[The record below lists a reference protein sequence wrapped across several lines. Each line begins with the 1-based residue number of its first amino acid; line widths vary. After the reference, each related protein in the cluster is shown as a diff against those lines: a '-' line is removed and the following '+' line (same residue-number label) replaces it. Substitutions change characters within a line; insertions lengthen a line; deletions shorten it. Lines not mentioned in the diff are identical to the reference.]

1 MSSFPDDMPRPA
13 PGGET
18 PHEIPRVEPPETADL
33 ARPHPLEAR
42 LHPLEDGHALV
53 ALPEAPPAETLP
65 SEISPAGDMS
75 GNAVP
80 AAAPF
85 VTEPGVIGSGLTE
98 RDLTGQDLADLG
110 LTEHSLAEPA
120 PGEPPL
126 IVSAMIPEVKRP
138 PRVPHFGHLMML
150 LLILLFGFTAAIGL
164 VVLAIHFRLY
174 GVTSLQGTATEIHY
188 TLGSELLIYLFTFI
202 GCLIVFPL
210 FWHRSLFAGL
220 QWNGATALR
229 LRWRLV
235 GAAFVCFLLALLNS
249 VILPGPKNTPIEDIF
264 REPGAAWLLFVF
276 GVTFA
281 PFFEEMFFRGFLLPA
296 LATACDWIAEK
307 TTHTSPRP
315 LEENGH
321 PQWSFP
327 AMAIASL
334 LTSLPFAG
342 MHAAQTGYSLGPF
355 LLLVGVSLVLC
366 TVRLWTR
373 SLAASTMV
381 HACYNFMLFSI
392 MIVGTQGFRHMDK
405 L

>member
-1 MSSFPDDMPRPA
+1 MSSFPDDMPRPEPEDDPA
-13 PGGET
+13 
-18 PHEIPRVEPPETADL
+18 HEIPRAELIPTVSADF
-33 ARPHPLEAR
+33 APLHR
-42 LHPLEDGHALV
+42 LEDGHAPA
-53 ALPEAPPAETLP
+53 ALPETMPGEAAP
-65 SEISPAGDMS
+65 SEISPTGTMS
-75 GNAVP
+75 GNAGPAPVP
-80 AAAPF
+80 A
-85 VTEPGVIGSGLTE
+85 
-98 RDLTGQDLADLG
+98 LTGPDLSGPAQAVPV
-110 LTEHSLAEPA
+110 LAET
-120 PGEPPL
+120 PL
-126 IVSAMIPEVKRP
+126 FVSAMIPEAPRP
-138 PRVPHFGHLMML
+138 VRVPHFGHLMML

-164 VVLAIHFRLY
+164 VVVAIHFRLY

-188 TLGSELLIYLFTFI
+188 TLGSELLIYVFTFI

-210 FWHRSLFAGL
+210 FWRRSFFAGL

-235 GAAFVCFLLALLNS
+235 SAAFVCFLLALLNS
-249 VILPGPKNTPIEDIF
+249 VILPGPSHTPIEAIF
-264 REPGAAWLLFVF
+264 REPGAAWLLFIF

-281 PFFEEMFFRGFLLPA
+281 PFFEEMFFRGFMLPA
-296 LATACDWIAEK
+296 LATACDWAAEK
-307 TTHTSPRP
+307 MTNTAPRP
-315 LEENGH
+315 LAENGH
-321 PQWSFP
+321 PRWSLP
-327 AMAIASL
+327 AMIVASI

-392 MIVGTQGFRHMDK
+392 MLVGTQGFRHMEK

>member
-1 MSSFPDDMPRPA
+1 MSSVPDGMPRLEPEGDPA
-13 PGGET
+13 
-18 PHEIPRVEPPETADL
+18 HEVLRIEPPETADL
-33 ARPHPLEAR
+33 AAR
-42 LHPLEDGHALV
+42 HALEDGHAQI
-53 ALPEAPPAETLP
+53 APPETLP

-85 VTEPGVIGSGLTE
+85 ITAPDLTASGLTDQ
-98 RDLTGQDLADLG
+98 DLTGQV
-110 LTEHSLAEPA
+110 LTEQGLPEPA
-120 PGEPPL
+120 AVEPPL
-126 IVSAMIPEVKRP
+126 FVAAMIPEVKRP

-164 VVLAIHFRLY
+164 VVLAIHFHLY

-264 REPGAAWLLFVF
+264 REPGAAWLLFIF
-276 GVTFA
+276 GVSIA
-281 PFFEEMFFRGFLLPA
+281 PFFEEMFFRGFLLPS
-296 LATACDWIAEK
+296 LATACDWVAEK
-307 TTHTSPRP
+307 ITNASPRP

-327 AMAIASL
+327 AMAIASV

-392 MIVGTQGFRHMDK
+392 MLVGTQGFRHMEK

>member
-1 MSSFPDDMPRPA
+1 MSSFPDDMPRPESA
-13 PGGET
+13 SDPA
-18 PHEIPRVEPPETADL
+18 HEVPRTELIPPSAADF
-33 ARPHPLEAR
+33 AH
-42 LHPLEDGHALV
+42 LHPLEDGHAEA
-53 ALPEAPPAETLP
+53 ALPEALPAETFP
-65 SEISPAGDMS
+65 GEISPTGAMS

-80 AAAPF
+80 VAAPWI
-85 VTEPGVIGSGLTE
+85 TEPISTE
-98 RDLTGQDLADLG
+98 AD
-110 LTEHSLAEPA
+110 AV
-120 PGEPPL
+120 EPPL

-138 PRVPHFGHLMML
+138 PRVPHFGHFMML
-150 LLILLFGFTAAIGL
+150 LLILVFGFTAAIGL
-164 VVLAIHFRLY
+164 VVLAIHFHLY

-188 TLGSELLIYLFTFI
+188 TLGSELLIYVFTFI

-235 GAAFVCFLLALLNS
+235 SAAFVCFLLALLNS
-249 VILPGPKNTPIEDIF
+249 VILPGPSHTPIEEVF
-264 REPGAAWLLFVF
+264 REPGAAWLLFIF

-281 PFFEEMFFRGFLLPA
+281 PFFEEMFFRGFLLPS

-307 TTHTSPRP
+307 MTHSSPRP
-315 LEENGH
+315 LAENGH

-327 AMAIASL
+327 AMAIASI

-366 TVRLWTR
+366 AVRLWTR

-392 MIVGTQGFRHMDK
+392 MLISTHGFRHMDK